1 MWSGVRDRWASN
13 PTAPDPDRW
22 MPEEPVEFDRAEPTD
37 GRHAFD
43 RDAALT
49 PIFTSL
55 RRTSAPRPRG
65 RTGGAPLRVVPEHVE
80 RFRDDPPTAPIPI
93 VPALHAVDP
102 YESGGY
108 EPYPPVDPYR
118 SGGYRRR
125 PRRPVLPG
133 VVRAAAGAG
142 RAAAESGRD
151 DGGVAPHRRPG
162 VLRPGDLPAGVLRPG
177 VSGDRHRP
185 PPPPPGARRLVTR
198 ESARSSARVRG
209 LVRASRYTL
218 ARECAISNVAPRWA
232 RAALRPRAA

>member
-22 MPEEPVEFDRAEPTD
+22 MPEEPVEVDRAEPTD

-55 RRTSAPRPRG
+55 RRTSARRPRG
-65 RTGGAPLRVVPEHVE
+65 RTGGGPLRVVPEPVD

-102 YESGGY
+102 YGSGGY

-118 SGGYRRR
+118 PGGYRAAPVDPYSPGSFA
-125 PRRPVLPG
+125 PRQVPVEPPPS
-133 VVRAAAGAG
+133 RAEMTAVWPRIDDPAYYDPATYPPASYGHGYPVTDTG
-142 RAAAESGRD
+142 RH
-151 DGGVAPHRRPG
+151 HRH
-162 VLRPGDLPAGVLRPG
+162 LAPAG
-177 VSGDRHRP
+177 
-185 PPPPPGARRLVTR
+185 
-198 ESARSSARVRG
+198 
-209 LVRASRYTL
+209 
-218 ARECAISNVAPRWA
+218 W
-232 RAALRPRAA
+232 

>member
-22 MPEEPVEFDRAEPTD
+22 MPEEPVEVDRAEPTD

-55 RRTSAPRPRG
+55 RRTSARRPRG
-65 RTGGAPLRVVPEHVE
+65 RTGGGPLRAVPEPVD

-118 SGGYRRR
+118 SRGYRAAPVDPYSPGSFA
-125 PRRPVLPG
+125 PRQVPVEPPPSRAEMTAVWPRIDDPAYYDPATYPPASYGPG
-133 VVRAAAGAG
+133 YPVTAPGYPVTDTG
-142 RAAAESGRD
+142 RH
-151 DGGVAPHRRPG
+151 HRH
-162 VLRPGDLPAGVLRPG
+162 LAPAG
-177 VSGDRHRP
+177 
-185 PPPPPGARRLVTR
+185 
-198 ESARSSARVRG
+198 
-209 LVRASRYTL
+209 
-218 ARECAISNVAPRWA
+218 W
-232 RAALRPRAA
+232 